1 MVCEFEWNSWLFLL
15 FRSCYNMLTIDKVWS
30 ITCWQLTKCDRS
42 LAHVLPPYMPL
53 RILWSHG
60 LPAPQLHEVARAIT
74 VAFLMY
80 ASPSWWGFAS
90 SRDHDQMEL
99 LINKLKH
106 SGFLSM
112 SSPSASTLANE
123 ADLRL
128 FRAVTQDPNHV
139 LCKFLPEAKWAIYN
153 LRPRVHEFQLPTKD
167 NRNFIPRLLYKDIY

>member
-1 MVCEFEWNSWLFLL
+1 
-15 FRSCYNMLTIDKVWS
+15 
-30 ITCWQLTKCDRS
+30 
-42 LAHVLPPYMPL
+42 MPL
-53 RILWSHG
+53 KILRSHG

-139 LCKFLPEAKWAIYN
+139 LRKFLPRSQAGN
-153 LRPRVHEFQLPTKD
+153 L
-167 NRNFIPRLLYKDIY
+167 